1 MLDHYTTS
9 VINHVVQYTV
19 VDSCPDTRVRLEG
32 STVPYAG
39 RLEVCFNGL
48 WGSVCD
54 DLFDQTDAD
63 VVCRELGYGA
73 ALAPSTYYGPGSGP
87 VWLDNLRCTGT
98 EGTILNC
105 SHSGVGIHNCGH
117 SEDVGII
124 CQRKHQIK
132 ESHMHV
138 HVYLSTHSKCN
149 EQCYTS
155 MWDTLYPTGR

>member
-1 MLDHYTTS
+1 MET
-9 VINHVVQYTV
+9 
-19 VDSCPDTRVRLEG
+19 CPETRVRLEG

-105 SHSGVGIHNCGH
+105 SHSGVGTHNCGH

-124 CQRKHQIK
+124 CQRKHQ
-132 ESHMHV
+132 
-138 HVYLSTHSKCN
+138 
-149 EQCYTS
+149 TS
-155 MWDTLYPTGR
+155 FY